1 MTQPSNVGPVE
12 SDHGFRLT
20 TLVEAVPLSDG
31 QARRF
36 LTTGVPPWQEIASST
51 IVAERELTDAEVL
64 GILTAA
70 GESHTGAMIALV
82 PRVVDAE
89 RLAVDGGEDEEQ
101 LHLTLAF
108 LGAASTVPP
117 AARGEII
124 KQLLHHAVDV
134 PVTGS
139 AFAVA
144 EFNPQGDE
152 PCVVLIVG
160 DDTGALEELQWSVCE
175 TLGAVRDDGWVM
187 PEQRSPWIPHVT
199 LLYAEGGDVDV
210 ESLAE
215 LTGPI
220 IFDRIR
226 VAFSDE
232 VVDIPLGEISS

>member
-20 TLVEAVPLSDG
+20 TLVEAVPFTDDEV
-31 QARRF
+31 RRF
-36 LTTGVPPWQEIASST
+36 LSTGVPPWQRTAGMIA
-51 IVAERELTDAEVL
+51 AERELTDAEVL

-82 PRVVDAE
+82 PRDVDAA
-89 RLAVDGGEDEEQ
+89 RLAVDGGEGEEQ

-124 KQLLHHAVDV
+124 EQLLHHAVDV
-134 PVTGS
+134 PITGS

-160 DDTGALEELQWSVCE
+160 DDTGRLEELQQSVCE
-175 TLGAVRDDGWVM
+175 TLGAIHDDGWVM

-199 LLYAEGGDVDV
+199 LLYAEDGDVDV

-215 LTGPI
+215 LTGPV